1 MSISKG
7 DASDGGVESI
17 QNDGRLSE
25 DEVFEVFSNQRRR
38 YTFHYLKRADRTVY
52 LRELAEQVASW
63 EYDKPIDELTSKEL
77 KRVKTALHQH
87 HLPKMDDSDFVAYD
101 NQRETVE
108 ITDEAADLTVYLDV
122 VPQLDVPWSL
132 YYVGLATLG
141 MAVLLGKW
149 ANVTVLSGVRYSTLT
164 IVFTTAY
171 LLSGLVHTYINHSR
185 HQFGGAGEPPDRP

>member
-7 DASDGGVESI
+7 DVSDGGVGSTT
-17 QNDGRLSE
+17 NGGTLSE
-25 DEVFEVFSNQRRR
+25 DEVFEVFSNRRRR
-38 YTFHYLKRADRTVY
+38 YAFHYLKRADRTVY
-52 LRELAEQVASW
+52 LRELAEQVAAW
-63 EYDKPIDELTSKEL
+63 EYDKPIEELSSKEL

-141 MAVLLGKW
+141 TVVLLGKW
-149 ANVTVLSGVRYSTLT
+149 TSVAVLSGVRYSTLA
-164 IVFTTAY
+164 ILFTTAY

-185 HQFGGAGEPPDRP
+185 QRFGGTGEPPDRR